1 MAAKKRRKRKRKY
14 HTGIHVSPKT
24 GQECHYRSGW
34 ELAYMQFLDTDPDTV
49 GYRYE
54 DVSIPYLSN
63 KATGKMRTYWPDF
76 LVQKRDGEQFLIEIK
91 PKRKLDQARV
101 QKKLKAAALWC
112 QAHRVTLVVLTE
124 QELKHLGLLK

>member
-1 MAAKKRRKRKRKY
+1 MAARKRKKKRRY

-34 ELAYMQFLDTDPDTV
+34 EFEYMQWLDANPDIV

-54 DVSIPYLSN
+54 DVVISYVSN
-63 KATGKMRTYWPDF
+63 VKSKRIRHYWPDF
-76 LVQKRDGEQFLIEIK
+76 LVQQRDGQQLLVEIK
-91 PKRKLDQARV
+91 PKRKLDQDRV

-112 QAHRVTLVVLTE
+112 QAHQVTLVVLTE
-124 QELKHLGLLK
+124 KELKLLGLLK

>member
-1 MAAKKRRKRKRKY
+1 MAAKKRKRKKRY

-34 ELAYMQFLDTDPDTV
+34 ELAYMQYLDTNVDVV

-54 DVSIPYLSN
+54 DVSIPYVSN
-63 KATGKMRTYWPDF
+63 IRSGKLRKYWPDF
-76 LVQKRDGEQFLIEIK
+76 LIQRTDGQQILVEIK
-91 PKRKLDQARV
+91 PSRKLDQDRV

-112 QAHRVTLVVLTE
+112 KAHGVTLVVLTE
-124 QELKHLGLLK
+124 KELKLLGLLK

>member
-1 MAAKKRRKRKRKY
+1 MSKRKRKKRY
-14 HTGIHVSPKT
+14 HTGVHVSPKT

-34 ELAYMQFLDTDPDTV
+34 ELAYLQHLDASPDVV

-54 DVSIPYLSN
+54 DVRIPYVSN
-63 KATGKMRTYWPDF
+63 VKSGRVRWYWPDF
-76 LVQKRDGEQFLIEIK
+76 LVQQRDGQQLLVEIK

-112 QAHRVTLVVLTE
+112 QAHGVTLVVLTE
-124 QELKHLGLLK
+124 KELKLLGLLK

>member
-1 MAAKKRRKRKRKY
+1 MATKKRRKKRHY

-24 GQECHYRSGW
+24 GQTCKYRSGW
-34 ELAYMQFLDTDPDTV
+34 ELAYMLHLDSDPTVV

-54 DVSIPYLSN
+54 DVKIPYVSN
-63 KATGKMRTYWPDF
+63 TRTKKIRSYWPDF
-76 LVQKRDGEQFLIEIK
+76 LVQQRDGQQLLVEIK

-112 QAHRVTLVVLTE
+112 QAHGVTLVVMTE
-124 QELKHLGLLK
+124 KELKLLGLLK

>member
-1 MAAKKRRKRKRKY
+1 MAAKRRKRKKKY

-34 ELAYMQFLDTDPDTV
+34 ELAYLQHLDADPEVV

-54 DVSIPYLSN
+54 DVKIPYVSN
-63 KATGKMRTYWPDF
+63 VRTGKLRSYWPDF
-76 LVQKRDGEQFLIEIK
+76 LVQRKDGQQILVEIK
-91 PKRKLDQARV
+91 PKRKLDQDRV

-112 QAHRVTLVVLTE
+112 KAHGVTLMVLTE
-124 QELKHLGLLK
+124 KELKLLGLLK

>member
-1 MAAKKRRKRKRKY
+1 MAKRRRRKKKHY

-34 ELAYMQFLDTDPDTV
+34 ELAYMQWLDADVGTL

-54 DVSIPYLSN
+54 DVVIPYVSN
-63 KATGKMRTYWPDF
+63 LKSGRIRKYWPDF
-76 LVQKRDGEQFLIEIK
+76 LVQKTDGEQLLVEIK
-91 PKRKLDQARV
+91 PKRKLDQGGV

-112 QAHRVTLVVLTE
+112 QAHGVTLVVLTE
-124 QELKHLGLLK
+124 KELKQLGLLK